1 MLCPPISTW
10 LAKIKDRT
18 RQRDIESHTGQHD
31 SQPPVETTEDDELL
45 FPSWPPL
52 NPREMLSRQAFYK
65 DRMKHRK
72 YRAPMGIFTDSPLYA
87 LYRLYE
93 WIMADHTPV
102 SSIPDLGEQQDSE
115 RYAVLACILA
125 LLVES
130 FNERNRLGLR
140 RAEPH
145 SILSVEE
152 HLQWAATPMVLE
164 TEPSWTEGVPALK
177 TLLHIPHSQPG
188 CPYLTALDDP
198 EASEAFKK
206 KNIPIV
212 KPHTHFV

>member
-1 MLCPPISTW
+1 MRLCYEQQEPPCDMLCPPISTW

-93 WIMADHTPV
+93 WIMADHTV
-102 SSIPDLGEQQDSE
+102 NM
-115 RYAVLACILA
+115 R
-125 LLVES
+125 
-130 FNERNRLGLR
+130 NELELFWWNR
-140 RAEPH
+140 
-145 SILSVEE
+145 
-152 HLQWAATPMVLE
+152 
-164 TEPSWTEGVPALK
+164 
-177 TLLHIPHSQPG
+177 
-188 CPYLTALDDP
+188 
-198 EASEAFKK
+198 
-206 KNIPIV
+206 
-212 KPHTHFV
+212 